1 MATRYGFGAE
11 RIETQT
17 QTPLAAG
24 FEEQF
29 GAASA
34 WGCLASQGGLRL
46 EPKTLRYSIG
56 EAFRVLRQRRMLAE
70 KRRRKP
76 EIAKRPRKTGAFEV
90 KSVC

>member
-11 RIETQT
+11 RIETQA

-34 WGCLASQGGLRL
+34 WGGLASQRGHRL
-46 EPKTLRYSIG
+46 EPKTPRYSIG
-56 EAFRVLRQRRMLAE
+56 EAFRVLRQERMLE
-70 KRRRKP
+70 ENGGESLKQQKGPGKP
-76 EIAKRPRKTGAFEV
+76 GPSK
-90 KSVC
+90 